1 MAKGKVGVVAVDG
14 ATGYLGTHLI
24 ARLLEMGLSVRALV
38 HAKASAEDV
47 GALKKLGV
55 DVRVVRMDGSDD
67 SLYKALTGADVA
79 VHLIGSIAP
88 RKGERLEE
96 LHVEQTGHLV
106 DAARRCAVSKIVMVT
121 ALGAAPNAVS
131 EYHRTKF
138 RAEEKVRNGGRPYVI
153 LRPSLIFGR
162 VVGRRDSKLIARY
175 IDLIRTRSSV
185 PLIGGGRNK
194 LQPVFIS
201 DLVTALTHSVT
212 NDDFNGQILEI
223 GGADVFTM
231 REIVETLMRT
241 LNIQKKISSLPPP
254 LAGLVA
260 IACETFQ
267 QDRPTLS
274 SDQVRLAQVDN
285 ICISNALISK
295 FGVTPV
301 SLRDGLRTYV
311 GSAGGGS
318 AGTSGPAASK
328 DDQPTPVSN

>member
-1 MAKGKVGVVAVDG
+1 MAKGKPGIVAVDG

-24 ARLLEMGLSVRALV
+24 ARLLELGMSVRALV
-38 HAKASAEDV
+38 HAKANPDDLEV
-47 GALKKLGV
+47 LKKLGAE
-55 DVRVVRMDGSDD
+55 VRVVRMDAGDD
-67 SLYKALTGADVA
+67 SLDKALTGADVA

-96 LHVEQTGHLV
+96 LHVQQTGHLV
-106 DAARRCAVSKIVMVT
+106 DAARRCAVSKVVMVT

-138 RAEEKVRNGGRPYVI
+138 RAEEKVRNGGRPYII

-175 IDLIRTRSSV
+175 IDLIRTRNLV
-185 PLIGGGRNK
+185 PMVGGGTNK

-201 DLVTALTHSVT
+201 DLVTALVQSVT
-212 NDDFNGQILEI
+212 SDDYNGQILEI
-223 GGADVFTM
+223 GGAEVFTM

-241 LNIQKKISSLPPP
+241 LNIEKKISSLPPP
-254 LAGLVA
+254 VAGLVA
-260 IACETFQ
+260 IACEIFQ
-267 QDRPTLS
+267 SDRPTLS
-274 SDQVRLAQVDN
+274 SDQVKLAQVDN
-285 ICISNALISK
+285 VCTSNALVSK

-311 GSAGGGS
+311 GSAGGS
-318 AGTSGPAASK
+318 AGTNGPAASK
-328 DDQPTPVSN
+328 DDQPTPVSH